1 MGHQVFST
9 GWINQKAIKVVCHL
23 PVGNKVVM
31 EMSPHITIKEMFIYL
46 CNKYKLDKMMHS
58 VVRLVDWNAGP

>member
-1 MGHQVFST
+1 MKVTAIPLTQ
-9 GWINQKAIKVVCHL
+9 AIKVTCHL

-46 CNKYKLDKMMHS
+46 CDKYKLDKMMHS
-58 VVRLVDWNAGP
+58 IVR